1 MRGHV
6 GPDDNIQGAH
16 TEIRPQEGV
25 DEWRKED
32 PIARFEMYLLE
43 NGVLGVREMV
53 RISGEVKAEVEE
65 AFRLAKTSPY
75 PEPGELGK
83 SVFREYSGWLGLWG

>member
-1 MRGHV
+1 
-6 GPDDNIQGAH
+6 
-16 TEIRPQEGV
+16 
-25 DEWRKED
+25 
-32 PIARFEMYLLE
+32 MYLLE

-65 AFRLAKTSPY
+65 AFRLAKTNPH

-83 SVFREYSGWLGLWG
+83 SVFRE